1 MLGVNVFS
9 LIVGALI
16 NLSGPGSYIKW
27 GFIQMSV
34 ANLILILLMLVVLA
48 LAMVIPFPHR
58 PGGKK

>member
-1 MLGVNVFS
+1 MYGAKVLS

-34 ANLILILLMLVVLA
+34 ANLVLILLMIVVLA
-48 LAMVIPFPHR
+48 LAIAIPFPHR